1 MDAVA
6 AFALGQVKAQVQSKA
21 GAVHVVDST
30 PTLDVV
36 NILNNIL
43 NNKRTN
49 RFSDAPANSQVQ
61 KQARQGQ

>member
-36 NILNNIL
+36 NILNI
-43 NNKRTN
+43 KY
-49 RFSDAPANSQVQ
+49 
-61 KQARQGQ
+61 